1 MCRLEIGRKEKYM
14 AMVVQA
20 YLNRNV
26 SLLITVLQLWCIFLL
41 ISNFSDFDQFL
52 FCLFSVFNFLVL
64 GYLGLMADALESLLF
79 LLHFSLYSY
88 CLQQKGV
95 IVLKD
100 DSCFVSASHDL
111 LLLRVWIH
119 LTIKLQSSKFKP

>member
-1 MCRLEIGRKEKYM
+1 MLFSIHLFFKKRK
-14 AMVVQA
+14 
-20 YLNRNV
+20 NR
-26 SLLITVLQLWCIFLL
+26 SLLLKTSQTKC
-41 ISNFSDFDQFL
+41 SSDFSDFDQFL
-52 FCLFSVFNFLVL
+52 YCLFSVFNFLVP

-79 LLHFSLYSY
+79 LLDFSLYSY

-111 LLLRVWIH
+111 LLVRVWIH